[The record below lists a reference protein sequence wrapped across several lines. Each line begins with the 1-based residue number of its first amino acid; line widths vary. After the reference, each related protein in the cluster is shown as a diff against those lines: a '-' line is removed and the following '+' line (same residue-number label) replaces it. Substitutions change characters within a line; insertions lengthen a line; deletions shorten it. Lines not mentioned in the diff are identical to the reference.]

1 MPRRIFS
8 LIFPYKIL
16 ALSVYYKAKD
26 SMVCGKYYSDKFILS
41 KNPIP
46 KDAHQSSQTQYTTAL
61 QGAPGGGKTGD
72 LNLRLRQIPE
82 DLES

>member
-8 LIFPYKIL
+8 FSFLTKIL

-41 KNPIP
+41 ESPMP
-46 KDAHQSSQTQYTTAL
+46 KDARHRPSTPPRCL
-61 QGAPGGGKTGD
+61 VP
-72 LNLRLRQIPE
+72 PE
-82 DLES
+82 LDRPMI